1 MSVDNSNLSV
11 TVAKFEAMKK
21 RRDGI
26 LLERA
31 KEEARLDAITHEL
44 DTLKEALKEYHVE
57 TEADARELL
66 DRMTGEVAVALHTFD
81 ETMNVYE
88 TAKAESNELQ

>member
-57 TEADARELL
+57 T
-66 DRMTGEVAVALHTFD
+66 GEHLVQIRLP
-81 ETMNVYE
+81 
-88 TAKAESNELQ
+88 